1 MMETVIN
8 NTLTVILII
17 MALLL
22 LVCLIKA
29 VIGPRVGDRLVC
41 INMMGTVVIVIIAIL
56 ALKLKEGYLVD
67 SCVIYAMISFL
78 AVIVLGKIYLGKY
91 IEKSKND
98 KEDK

>member
-67 SCVIYAMISFL
+67 ICVIYAMISFL

-98 KEDK
+98 KENK

>member
-67 SCVIYAMISFL
+67 ICVIYAMISFL